1 MSITATEIT
10 VPTTTATTKPAPK
23 PRVVKP
29 ATTKPAPKPVT
40 EATVKQLE
48 TLASGLVAAASKSGL
63 ELAGVLVEL
72 YGRQP
77 WTERKPAQTLVDYF
91 QTTIGVGESG
101 FTLPKPARQE
111 VVKLMATAHPDAP
124 IAHIGIVAGAS
135 LSTIARDRREFELAN
150 PNRVAAH
157 TQTGDNET
165 GDSETDGGNG
175 DDNDDTPATAPKP
188 KTVKPADV
196 IAAIDA
202 ATDAA
207 FLANVMQHVSARV
220 MALTAPAAE

>member
-175 DDNDDTPATAPKP
+175 DDTTDD
-188 KTVKPADV
+188 KPAKASKTKTNVVNV
-196 IAAIDA
+196 IAIVD
-202 ATDAA
+202 TMSDTQY
-207 FLANVMQHVSARV
+207 LMQVIAHASARLSE
-220 MALTAPAAE
+220 LTTK